1 MPVTFD
7 FTIPPFERLT
17 EAERRKLAASADT
30 AYFKPGEVL
39 FRAGEEPAHLYV
51 LIKGLVSEKAGDEVV
66 TVYGA
71 GDLIGAT
78 ALAGPAAAGAEV
90 QEEAIAQLLP
100 RRLLLDLCRGNPSFQ
115 SYFTQSIGERLAAQA
130 AAEANRGI
138 APFMVAKVREA
149 NLHPPIFIAA
159 SATLKE
165 AAIRMKEGNASS
177 LLVRSFDGTFGVLT
191 GTDLREAA
199 IIRELPLDT
208 PVDRLATY
216 RAVTVDH
223 DEFLYRAEVLM
234 IRHGI
239 RRLPVLR
246 DGEVIG
252 ILEIID
258 LLGYVSSHSH
268 LVVAQVERATGIDD
282 LSEAARD
289 LGVLIDAL
297 HGAGV
302 KIAVIAEMVTDLN
315 RRIQRRL
322 FEFLAS
328 PELAAHA
335 CLVVMGSEGRGEQI
349 ARTDQDNAL
358 IVADDA
364 PIDEAEMR
372 AFGARFVDAMVEF
385 GYPRCPGDM
394 MVSNPHWAQRES
406 DFRRDVAGWLA
417 QPGGDSFINL
427 AALIDGE
434 AVAGDAE
441 LLVRLRRDL
450 FDGVGNAAG
459 FLSHFARPV
468 LQFDTPIGFFHQ
480 ILLAKGE
487 HEGEIDVKKGG
498 LFPIVHGVRALALE
512 RRIAALNTSARI
524 AALADDGVLDRA
536 FAGDLNEAFQFLMEL
551 RLHARLAQA
560 RRSGPASEVGD
571 AYVRAAD
578 LSRLERDGLKDSLLI
593 VKRFKEQVSHHF
605 RLDAF

>member
-1 MPVTFD
+1 MPVNFD
-7 FTIPPFERLT
+7 FAIPPFEHLT
-17 EAERRKLAASADT
+17 AAERRKLQAAADT
-30 AYFKPGEVL
+30 AYFRPGEVL
-39 FRAGEEPAHLYV
+39 FRAGEEPSHLYV
-51 LIKGLVSEKAGDEVV
+51 LIKGLVSEKAGDEVI

-71 GDLIGAT
+71 GDLVGAA
-78 ALAGPAAAGAEV
+78 ALAGPATAAAEV

-100 RRLLLDLCRGNPSFQ
+100 RRLLLDLCRDNPSFRC
-115 SYFTQSIGERLAAQA
+115 YFTQSIGERLAARA
-130 AAEANRGI
+130 AAEATRGI

-165 AAIRMKEGNASS
+165 AAIRMKEGNATS
-177 LLVRSFDGTFGVLT
+177 LLVRCFDGSFGVIT

-199 IIRELPLDT
+199 LIRELPLDT

-216 RAVTVDH
+216 RPVTVDH

-239 RRLPVLR
+239 RRLPVLK
-246 DGEVIG
+246 DGDVIG

-268 LVVAQVERATGIDD
+268 LVVAQVERATRVDD
-282 LSEAARD
+282 LREASAA
-289 LGVLIDAL
+289 LGSLIEAL

-322 FEFLAS
+322 FEFLAP

-358 IVADDA
+358 IIADGS
-364 PIDEAEMR
+364 PVSEATIR
-372 AFGARFVDAMVEF
+372 DFGARFTEAMVDF

-394 MVSNPHWAQRES
+394 MVSNPQWAKREAA
-406 DFRRDVAGWLA
+406 FRSDVARWLA
-417 QPGGDSFINL
+417 LPEGDSFINL

-512 RRIAALNTSARI
+512 RRVAAVNTGARI

-551 RLHARLAQA
+551 RLHASLAQE
-560 RRSGPASEVGD
+560 RRSGHGGEVGD
-571 AYVRAAD
+571 AYVRAVD
-578 LSRLERDGLKDSLLI
+578 LSRLQRDGLKDSLLI